1 MNRFFGFFMDAAQ
14 RFSRFLMAIT
24 QETGGQNNGGGGDG
38 NNAIDP
44 VYNALSTFGPALIGL
59 LAAVMALYAAILGFS
74 YSKAETAD
82 ERDSAKKK
90 LINGLIGFG
99 VILILIVLLY
109 ALRGPITGYVNTEV
123 ATV

>member
-1 MNRFFGFFMDAAQ
+1 MNRFFYILWNISQ
-14 RFSRFLMAIT
+14 RFSNFFSAIT
-24 QETGGQNNGGGGDG
+24 QETGGSNNNLDGEG

-82 ERDSAKKK
+82 ERDAAKKK

-99 VILILIVLLY
+99 VILILIVILY